1 MHGRVTELHCGPE
14 SECMAHSDTD
24 LEEQK
29 LQSSWES
36 GREFEPNLLQ
46 CASACVCVHASVLMY
61 LHTCC
66 CLEPAQ
72 AYAYSQ
78 VECWR
83 FRETLN
89 DLRMD
94 VKYHKKWNPKRQKQ
108 GQPSQRPL
116 FEPEPH
122 PIALTESEL
131 RAAAGEYT
139 VLVVCAIR
147 IFPSRCISPRAL
159 AQGRQSL

>member
-1 MHGRVTELHCGPE
+1 MCL
-14 SECMAHSDTD
+14 
-24 LEEQK
+24 
-29 LQSSWES
+29 
-36 GREFEPNLLQ
+36 
-46 CASACVCVHASVLMY
+46 CAY
-61 LHTCC
+61 LRACC
-66 CLEPAQ
+66 CLEPAE

-78 VECWR
+78 VEGWR

-108 GQPSQRPL
+108 GQPSQRPV

-122 PIALTESEL
+122 PIGLTEAEL

-147 IFPSRCISPRAL
+147 IFLCVHEPHL
-159 AQGRQSL
+159 L